1 MSSPPLP
8 TASSAGAAST
18 AAVSPATTPRMAV
31 LKTEEP
37 AAPTSMVLD
46 PFPPQPLSSLTAGDV
61 GSSATSG
68 ISVSPPPPPPPPPP
82 TAACTPVLP
91 TVPTVGSG
99 PAWEAAHDAVERMDV
114 AAPPRP
120 RVAVRSLLP
129 PAAAAAALAAASA
142 ASRPAPAAP
151 IGHPPSRRRPP
162 VSLSAARVSTVRDAA
177 LALSLSQLSAAA
189 SEALD
194 GGGRAAVRDALLALA
209 RKAEG
214 HGPRCPSMALG
225 VAERVLPRR
234 AWAVGVV
241 HRRRPHPVAARG
253 RRKISSRSRRRR
265 SSCYGCYSSNP
276 HWPFQRWGL
285 ASVGE
290 GRCRIRGRRRRRH
303 PATRGGSVP
312 GESGKPPTSAPT

>member
-1 MSSPPLP
+1 
-8 TASSAGAAST
+8 
-18 AAVSPATTPRMAV
+18 
-31 LKTEEP
+31 
-37 AAPTSMVLD
+37 
-46 PFPPQPLSSLTAGDV
+46 
-61 GSSATSG
+61 
-68 ISVSPPPPPPPPPP
+68 
-82 TAACTPVLP
+82 
-91 TVPTVGSG
+91 
-99 PAWEAAHDAVERMDV
+99 MDV

-214 HGPRCPSMALG
+214 HGPPLSLNGVGSGGASPAPPGLGGGGRPSAPTAPGGRPWTTQDIVSQSAAEKLVLRMLFLEPALA
-225 VAERVLPRR
+225 VS
-234 AWAVGVV
+234 AVGTGIGGGGALS
-241 HRRRPHPVAARG
+241 HSGAPPSAAPGNAR
-253 RRKISSRSRRRR
+253 
-265 SSCYGCYSSNP
+265 
-276 HWPFQRWGL
+276 
-285 ASVGE
+285 
-290 GRCRIRGRRRRRH
+290 
-303 PATRGGSVP
+303 GSVP